1 MIKMSSQIS
10 GEKIDILVS
19 NIGIIGQSHEKG
31 KNVSISSTIYQDRFQ
46 MHKTFKCEKIK
57 TQVLDKNMSEFH
69 YNLALEKNFLIIQK
83 NYKEILNY
91 KKEKKKQ
98 KTFAWEK
105 IPKAKGRKSNWEKVS
120 SLYNNK

>member
-1 MIKMSSQIS
+1 
-10 GEKIDILVS
+10 
-19 NIGIIGQSHEKG
+19 
-31 KNVSISSTIYQDRFQ
+31 

-98 KTFAWEK
+98 KTFA
-105 IPKAKGRKSNWEKVS
+105 
-120 SLYNNK
+120 